1 MHYNREMPDRVLRPR
16 SGSSAKS
23 LLLTVLGEFTLTHG
37 GSVWTS
43 TIVDGLRLIG
53 VSERNARQAIARLS
67 EDGLLDPERHGR
79 RTRWHLTESGTQL
92 LKTGT
97 DRIYGFGATGDEWDE
112 RWLVVL
118 ASVPEDQRP
127 KRHQLR
133 SRLGFAGFGF
143 IGAGIAVSPH
153 TEREGVANTILR
165 DLDLGD
171 NAIVLLAETGT
182 FVPDAEILRRA
193 WDLDILAERYTRFI
207 DEFGRTASRFHRRAV
222 RRARRAG
229 ARMATIPVQRSRD
242 PPFAPPRRLAGA
254 PRQAP
259 VRHETRGVVNVG
271 ERMVREGRDR
281 RKLTRTPRTVYSTC
295 S

>member
-207 DEFGRTASRFHRRAV
+207 DEFGPRRPASTDERFAALVELVHEWRRFPFSDPEIPHSLLPDAWPGRRAK
-222 RRARRAG
+222 
-229 ARMATIPVQRSRD
+229 
-242 PPFAPPRRLAGA
+242 RLFDAK
-254 PRQAP
+254 
-259 VRHETRGVVNVG
+259 HEAW
-271 ERMVREGRDR
+271 
-281 RKLTRTPRTVYSTC
+281 STWANAWFVKAEIDG